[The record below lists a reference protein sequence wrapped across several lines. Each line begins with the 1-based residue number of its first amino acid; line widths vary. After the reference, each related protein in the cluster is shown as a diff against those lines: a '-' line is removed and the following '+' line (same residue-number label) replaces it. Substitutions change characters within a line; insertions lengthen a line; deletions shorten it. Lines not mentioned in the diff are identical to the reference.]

1 VVTDPWP
8 LDRDSLEAYIR
19 HVNKQGIVRLH
30 LWYRARTLQE
40 PTVTDATRRR
50 THPTYLRLTI
60 PDLLVAYLDIEQKAE
75 ENSGYQ
81 VLLVTVF
88 GIREKVRLECTSLL
102 CIDWPIS

>member
-30 LWYRARTLQE
+30 LWHRARTLQE

-50 THPTYLRLTI
+50 AHPTYLRLTI
-60 PDLLVAYLDIEQKAE
+60 PDLLVAYLDIEKKAE

-88 GIREKVRLECTSLL
+88 GISEKVRLEHTSLL
-102 CIDWPIS
+102 YID